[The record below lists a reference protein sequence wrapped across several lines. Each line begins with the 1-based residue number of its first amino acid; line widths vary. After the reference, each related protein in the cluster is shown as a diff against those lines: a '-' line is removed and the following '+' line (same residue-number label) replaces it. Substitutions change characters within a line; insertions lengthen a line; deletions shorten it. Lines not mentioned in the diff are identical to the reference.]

1 MKIHKLLN
9 VAIIAV
15 ASLSIISCTST
26 AKKIR
31 KDMKLKS
38 EAFLN
43 SNSDYNIV
51 STNVYMYNVGENTNF
66 LASKEIK
73 DIASNY
79 TMYRENA
86 ERNRRE
92 ADNYRNS
99 RSPEYSYNPNSYRI
113 ARNKE
118 QEAIEND
125 SLANIYKAQLQ
136 KIDYSKVSDTKGGIW
151 VLYEIEY
158 KEYLYK
164 CFAGPYV
171 KRYLY
176 LYSDD
181 GENQLSSQEVHFNEM
196 IFRELLELTGTKYE
210 FIRE

>member
-9 VAIIAV
+9 VVIIAV
-15 ASLSIISCTST
+15 ASLSIISCTSP

-79 TMYRENA
+79 TMYRGEA
-86 ERNRRE
+86 ERIRRE
-92 ADNYRNS
+92 ADNYRIS
-99 RSPEYSYNPNSYRI
+99 RSPEYSCNPDSYWI
-113 ARNKE
+113 AKNKE

-136 KIDYSKVSDTKGGIW
+136 KIDYSKVSATKGGIW

-176 LYSDD
+176 LYSAD

-196 IFRELLELTGTKYE
+196 IFREILDLTGTKYE